1 MSKPAAS
8 GVLVREARGDN
19 AETCFH
25 YFAHVCV
32 YIYCNIIFMYIYMVI
47 YISIHTVFILLPTQH
62 DLLAIVLHMFA
73 VLHYAVG
80 MKMMV

>member
-1 MSKPAAS
+1 M
-8 GVLVREARGDN
+8 VI
-19 AETCFH
+19 
-25 YFAHVCV
+25 
-32 YIYCNIIFMYIYMVI
+32 YIYI